1 MTSALRTVSSG
12 ATQTTQIEQARA
24 VADVLAAVEAAK
36 RWPRDEDAA
45 EKRMV
50 KSCQRRLVADR
61 AFWSFP
67 RSGETLTGPTIDLAR
82 TVGAIWTNFQW
93 GISELGRDD
102 GSPTTEGMSTMVA
115 WAWDLETNT
124 RASTSFLVPH
134 ARDTK
139 RGRQR
144 LGELRDVYENNANQG
159 ARRVRE
165 MIFGLLPDWYV
176 ETAVE
181 TCRGVVEGQDEPIEK
196 LRAETGKLLQPLGV
210 ELPLVLA
217 RVGRTTWSETT
228 RGDLATLRII
238 AKTISRGEGTVR
250 ELFPD
255 PTARVEPAA
264 ADRVTRDEL
273 TGRPAAPATPSEH
286 PEHPEQPETSGTVE
300 PEKPDEKQTKRMHAL
315 FREAEV
321 TARDDRLHLTG
332 LLLGGRKL
340 DTSAGL
346 AKADV
351 AAVIAALVRLKESGH
366 PRGLTGA
373 VDDLLNAEALRED
386 TRAEQNATD
395 DTGGES

>member
-1 MTSALRTVSSG
+1 MTSAMRAVSNG

-24 VADVLAAVEAAK
+24 VADVLAAMEAAK
-36 RWPRDEDAA
+36 RWPRDEEAA

-67 RSGETLTGPTIDLAR
+67 RNKETLTGPTIDLAR

-102 GSPTTEGMSTMVA
+102 GDTVTEGMSTMVA

-139 RGRQR
+139 GGRKR
-144 LGELRDVYENNANQG
+144 LAELRDVYENNANQG

-176 ETAVE
+176 ETAVD
-181 TCRGVVEGQDEPIEK
+181 TCRGVIEGADQPIEAIRREVGAALK
-196 LRAETGKLLQPLGV
+196 PLGV
-210 ELPLVLA
+210 EMPRVLA
-217 RVGRTTWSETT
+217 RIGRDAWSETT

-238 AKTISRGEGTVR
+238 AKTITRGEGTVR

-255 PTARVEPAA
+255 PHARTES
-264 ADRVTRDEL
+264 ADRVTAQEWLAAHRYCVPL
-273 TGRPAAPATPSEH
+273 NHLVPADSVE
-286 PEHPEQPETSGTVE
+286 STVYC
-300 PEKPDEKQTKRMHAL
+300 
-315 FREAEV
+315 
-321 TARDDRLHLTG
+321 
-332 LLLGGRKL
+332 
-340 DTSAGL
+340 
-346 AKADV
+346 
-351 AAVIAALVRLKESGH
+351 
-366 PRGLTGA
+366 
-373 VDDLLNAEALRED
+373 
-386 TRAEQNATD
+386 
-395 DTGGES
+395 